1 MTSVVG
7 VRQTYF
13 LEPCTKKSARFFVFM
28 RVFSVSLRHKKNKIM
43 EHFITKLYG
52 KEQSL
57 SCTQKEILDASYER
71 YQGDKFKL
79 LNLTRGSGF
88 TTFMVNWSFVLASA
102 YGYNVSYFVPSE
114 HDILEIGKKLLDFSG
129 HDVTDMIGGSK
140 EIHWGKLNVERSVRD
155 KLKFSCGDGHVSF
168 YVAQYYNLIG
178 MRFTNGFAIFDSAD
192 FYDRSM
198 DFFRYVSCSFMD
210 AKEIIVAS
218 CPNPNAKFSESW
230 FQRTWMDEDT
240 KFKKYKIKNSLDSVD
255 FDGGMT
261 EKLFDFYFNN
271 AEEYFASLS
280 KELKNNN
287 TNENKPMKEHVNHP
301 EHYNL
306 HPSGVECI
314 EIAKHYDFCIGNAI
328 KYLWRC
334 GLKSEEGMTDREK
347 EIEDLE
353 KAVWYINERIRT
365 LKA

>member
-1 MTSVVG
+1 
-7 VRQTYF
+7 
-13 LEPCTKKSARFFVFM
+13 
-28 RVFSVSLRHKKNKIM
+28 
-43 EHFITKLYG
+43 
-52 KEQSL
+52 
-57 SCTQKEILDASYER
+57 
-71 YQGDKFKL
+71 
-79 LNLTRGSGF
+79 
-88 TTFMVNWSFVLASA
+88 
-102 YGYNVSYFVPSE
+102 
-114 HDILEIGKKLLDFSG
+114 
-129 HDVTDMIGGSK
+129 MIGGSK

-178 MRFTNGFAIFDSAD
+178 MDFTNGFAIFDSAD

-198 DFFRYVSCSFMD
+198 DFFRDASCSFMD

-230 FQRTWMDEDT
+230 FQRQWMDEDT
-240 KFKKYKIKNSLDSVD
+240 KFKKYKIKNSLDSVY
-255 FDGGMT
+255 FDCGIT
-261 EKLFDFYFNN
+261 EELFDFYCNN

-280 KELKNNN
+280 KELENNN
-287 TNENKPMKEHVNHP
+287 TNENKQMKEHVNHP

-334 GLKSEEGMTDREK
+334 GHKSEEGMTDTEK

-365 LKA
+365 LKEAGE

>member
-1 MTSVVG
+1 MVVN
-7 VRQTYF
+7 
-13 LEPCTKKSARFFVFM
+13 C
-28 RVFSVSLRHKKNKIM
+28 
-43 EHFITKLYG
+43 ITKLYG
-52 KEQSL
+52 KNL
-57 SCTQKEILDASYER
+57 PFNDAQNDIFNAVTDIDHR
-71 YQGDKFKL
+71 KIM
-79 LNLTRGSGF
+79 LNTTRGCGF

-178 MRFTNGFAIFDSAD
+178 MNFTNGFAIFDSAD
-192 FYDRSM
+192 FYDRSV
-198 DFFRYVSCSFMD
+198 DFFRDASCSFMD

-230 FQRTWMDEDT
+230 FQRTWMDEGT
-240 KFKKYKIKNSLDSVD
+240 QFKKYYINYAPSIVSDASCGFSDK
-255 FDGGMT
+255 FY
-261 EKLFDFYFNN
+261 DFYFNN
-271 AEEYFASLS
+271 AREYFSRLL
-280 KELKNNN
+280 KELNNNN

-334 GLKSEEGMTDREK
+334 GLKSEEGMTDGEK

-365 LKA
+365 LKEAGE